1 MEGLY
6 WEKAEDGAIRCRLCP
21 HNCSIKPEGHG
32 RCRVRFNRNGALD
45 LPFYG
50 RVSSLA
56 VDPIEK
62 KPLYHFFP
70 ATSILSVG
78 FVGCSFRCPFCQNFG
93 ISQSTD
99 QASRQMLSPEQLID
113 MTEERGSFGIAYT
126 YSEPIVH
133 LEYVLDCSRRAR
145 RKGLR
150 NVLVSNGHVNPG
162 PSEELID
169 VLDAANIDLKS
180 FDPEFYRSE
189 IGGDLEAVKRFIRQA
204 ADKIHLEVTTL
215 VIPGKNDSPAEIEAI
230 AQFLADLNPQIP
242 YHLSCY
248 YPAYRYTLPPTEPE
262 TVKRLAAVA
271 GKHLSYV
278 YLGNVG
284 LASTD
289 TLCPECGQ
297 VLIRRT
303 GYRVGISGLKQ
314 DRCSKCGFRISI
326 PGLR

>member
-1 MEGLY
+1 MEGLF
-6 WEKAEDGAIRCRLCP
+6 WEKTEDGDIRCRLCP
-21 HNCSIKPEGHG
+21 HSCLIKPGKHG
-32 RCRVRFNRNGALD
+32 RCRVRYNSGGALD

-78 FVGCSFRCPFCQNFG
+78 FVGCSFRCPFCQNFS

-99 QASRQMLSPEQLID
+99 QASRQMLSPQQLVE
-113 MTEERGSFGIAYT
+113 MAEERGSFGIAYT

-133 LEYVLDCSRRAR
+133 LEYVLNSAR
-145 RKGLR
+145 LAHQKGLK
-150 NVLVSNGHVNPG
+150 NVLVSNGHINPG
-162 PSEELID
+162 PAEELIR
-169 VLDAANIDLKS
+169 VLDAANIDLKA
-180 FDPEFYRSE
+180 FDPDFYSKE
-189 IGGDLEAVKRFIRQA
+189 IGGNLEAVKRFIEQA
-204 ADKIHLEVTTL
+204 AGRIHLEVTTL

-230 AQFLADLNPQIP
+230 ARFLANLNPEIP

-271 GKHLSYV
+271 SKHLSFV

-289 TLCPECGQ
+289 TLCPHCGQ
-297 VLIRRT
+297 VLIRRM
-303 GYRVGISGLKQ
+303 GYRVSISGLNQ
-314 DRCSKCGFRISI
+314 DRCSRCKHRISI
-326 PGLR
+326 AGLR